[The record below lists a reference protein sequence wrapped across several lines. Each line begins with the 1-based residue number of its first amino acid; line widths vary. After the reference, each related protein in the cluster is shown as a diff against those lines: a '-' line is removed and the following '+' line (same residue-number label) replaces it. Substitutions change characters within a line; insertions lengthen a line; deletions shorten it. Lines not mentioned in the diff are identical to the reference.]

1 MKKCNISSNNSGV
14 SEIIGTILLLGIS
27 VTLFS
32 VIYIFVL
39 SVPTAPTTPSSNIA
53 CSLNET
59 SLILTHG
66 GGSPLSVDSKI
77 KIMIDGEL
85 YITKTIKEC
94 NLSEETKNNSYWG
107 FGEQPI
113 VINFSEYIPENS
125 LEYTVE
131 VMVIDVGSNSIVM
144 DGTKLITITSPIIGT
159 PNRAPTFSNP
169 SPANASTGVNRYH
182 ATNVTVS
189 DLDGNSTIVCFW
201 YSTTAISGPW
211 IKAQQNNS
219 VVANTTVKDVNSS
232 YSSGWNTPYWW
243 KVTAYDG
250 HVNSSVI
257 YTFTTKPLTW
267 SNRAPTFSNP
277 SPANASTGVN
287 RYHATNVTVSD
298 LDGNSTI
305 VCFWY
310 SLSDSPY
317 SWTKAQ
323 QNNSVVANTTVRD
336 IYSSY
341 SSSKNNWYWWKV
353 TAYDGHVNSSAIYK
367 FRTGID

>member
-1 MKKCNISSNNSGV
+1 
-14 SEIIGTILLLGIS
+14 
-27 VTLFS
+27 
-32 VIYIFVL
+32 
-39 SVPTAPTTPSSNIA
+39 
-53 CSLNET
+53 
-59 SLILTHG
+59 
-66 GGSPLSVDSKI
+66 
-77 KIMIDGEL
+77 MIDGEL

-219 VVANTTVKDVNSS
+219 VVANTTV
-232 YSSGWNTPYWW
+232 
-243 KVTAYDG
+243 
-250 HVNSSVI
+250 
-257 YTFTTKPLTW
+257 
-267 SNRAPTFSNP
+267 
-277 SPANASTGVN
+277 
-287 RYHATNVTVSD
+287 
-298 LDGNSTI
+298 
-305 VCFWY
+305 
-310 SLSDSPY
+310 
-317 SWTKAQ
+317 
-323 QNNSVVANTTVRD
+323 RD

-341 SSSKNNWYWWKV
+341 SSSRNNWYWWKV
-353 TAYDGHVNSSAIYK
+353 TAYDGHVNSSAIYN
-367 FRTGID
+367 FRTGNN